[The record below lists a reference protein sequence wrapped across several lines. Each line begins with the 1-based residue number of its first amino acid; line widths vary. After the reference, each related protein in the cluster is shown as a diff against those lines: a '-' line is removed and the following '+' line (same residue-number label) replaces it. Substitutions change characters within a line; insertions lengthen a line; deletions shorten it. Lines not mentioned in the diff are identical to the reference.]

1 MIEQGAKRARADILA
16 ANEPQPVE
24 ALLVA
29 EPNAVPLLLHLAPQ
43 PRSRTYRF
51 HDHSLQFAV
60 AKRPARTALLQSPG
74 RSRTVARSRLTQQSC
89 FGGCVLATRA
99 FRVAL
104 IKPSHYDDNGYVI
117 QWARS
122 FIPSNSLASAYGLVE
137 ECARDRVLGP
147 DVAIEIEACDEC
159 NTVIDVAAVASRI
172 RAAGGGMVGLI
183 GVQTN
188 QFPRALHLGRAFRA
202 RGVPVVL
209 GGFHVSGCIA
219 MLPELP
225 PELQEALDLG
235 IHLFAGEA
243 EGRMAA
249 LLHNVAAGTAKPI
262 YNYLD
267 GMVELAAAVHPILP
281 RQVVTGV
288 FTQYS
293 SFDAGRGCPFQCSFC
308 TIINVQGRKSRY
320 RTADDVEAIVRANAA
335 QGVTR
340 FFVTD
345 DNFAR
350 NRNWEAILDRLIE
363 LRERER
369 FRIRLILQVDTLC
382 HRIPGFIEKA
392 ARAGCTF
399 VFIGLENINPESLMG
414 TKKRQNKIWEYRE
427 MLLAWR
433 RHKVIT
439 YAGYIL
445 GFPTDTPETIARD
458 IEIIKRELPVDLL
471 EFFCLTPL
479 PGSED
484 HKTLHAQGAPMEP
497 DMNAYDLEHAC
508 TGHPLMSKEA
518 WQKVYADAWTRYYT
532 DEHVETILRRAAAS
546 GLGLNKLRHLLTVFA
561 GSARI
566 EGVHPLQFGI
576 FRRKLR
582 TQRRPGMPILSPLV
596 FYPWRVADT
605 VRAAV
610 LWARLLWRH
619 YRIVVRVR
627 ADRASAGYRDEALRA
642 PAGEAEADH
651 LAQIFADKIPHTHG
665 APVRAAAPPV
675 AAAV

>member
-1 MIEQGAKRARADILA
+1 MISEPERFA
-16 ANEPQPVE
+16 ASTMTTP
-24 ALLVA
+24 
-29 EPNAVPLLLHLAPQ
+29 
-43 PRSRTYRF
+43 S
-51 HDHSLQFAV
+51 D
-60 AKRPARTALLQSPG
+60 SPEI
-74 RSRTVARSRLTQQSC
+74 SRLRRGKS
-89 FGGCVLATRA
+89 RA
-99 FRVAL
+99 
-104 IKPSHYDDNGYVI
+104 
-117 QWARS
+117 
-122 FIPSNSLASAYGLVE
+122 
-137 ECARDRVLGP
+137 
-147 DVAIEIEACDEC
+147 
-159 NTVIDVAAVASRI
+159 
-172 RAAGGGMVGLI
+172 
-183 GVQTN
+183 
-188 QFPRALHLGRAFRA
+188 
-202 RGVPVVL
+202 
-209 GGFHVSGCIA
+209 
-219 MLPELP
+219 
-225 PELQEALDLG
+225 
-235 IHLFAGEA
+235 
-243 EGRMAA
+243 
-249 LLHNVAAGTAKPI
+249 
-262 YNYLD
+262 
-267 GMVELAAAVHPILP
+267 
-281 RQVVTGV
+281 
-288 FTQYS
+288 
-293 SFDAGRGCPFQCSFC
+293 
-308 TIINVQGRKSRY
+308 RKSRY

-345 DNFAR
+345 DSFAR

-433 RHKVIT
+433 RHQVIT

-484 HKTLHAQGAPMEP
+484 HKTLHAQGVPMEP

-546 GLGLNKLRHLLTVFA
+546 GLRLNKLRHLLTVFA

-576 FRRKLR
+576 FRRKVR
-582 TQRRPGMPILSPLV
+582 TQRRAGMPILSPLV

-619 YRIVVRVR
+619 YRIMARVR
-627 ADRASAGYRDEALRA
+627 ADRASAGYCDEALRA